1 MRILIVS
8 HTFPYPPNEGIK
20 LPLYNLIK
28 EFSKNNEVS
37 LISFI
42 FEKEKIFIDEVKKYC
57 KELEIIFFKPSK
69 NILKIFYNI
78 FFESTPYN
86 VKQFFSLEFKEKL
99 LSLTKKIDFDIIF
112 FDFLTTAIYSD
123 FIIDKRFVKFLHYHD
138 AMSMLFYRNFF
149 SDKNILRKVYWYF
162 QYRKILSFENKFN
175 NMFDKIT
182 VVAEKDKQWLVSK
195 SKIEENKVEVIPNG
209 VDIEYFKVFKEE
221 ILKYK
226 KELKIFSPSIL
237 FRGIM
242 NFRPN
247 IDGCLWFLKKV
258 FPILKKLIPEIK
270 FYIVGPNP
278 SNEILRY
285 KIEDVIIKGYVED
298 LRFYIA
304 SCDINIC
311 PMISGSGI
319 KNKILES
326 LAMGKPSVITS
337 IACEGIPE
345 LKDGENVLIADT
357 PQEFADKI
365 ILLFKNND
373 LYQKIAYNG
382 RKLVEKNYTWE
393 KAVKKFY
400 KLFEELSRG
409 DSTL

>member
-1 MRILIVS
+1 MKILFLS

-20 LPLYNLIK
+20 RPAYHLIK
-28 EFSKNNEVS
+28 EFSKNNEVT
-37 LISFI
+37 LLSFI
-42 FEKEKIFIDEVKKYC
+42 LPNEKKYVDELKKYC
-57 KELEIIFFKPSK
+57 KHIETITWQPSK
-69 NILKIFYNI
+69 NVIKRFLLTLFSSLPYNI
-78 FFESTPYN
+78 H
-86 VKQFFSLEFKEKL
+86 QFFSKEFCYTLEKL
-99 LSLTKKIDFDIIF
+99 LQSEKYDIIF
-112 FDFLTTAIYSD
+112 FDFLTTAIYSRK
-123 FIIDKRFVKFLHYHD
+123 ITISIPKILHYYD
-138 AMSMLFYRNFF
+138 AMSMLFYRNFLV
-149 SDKNILRKVYWYF
+149 DKNVIKKIYWYI
-162 QYRKILSFENKFN
+162 QYKKIINFEHQFSS
-175 NMFDKIT
+175 MFDKVT
-182 VVAEKDKQWLVSK
+182 VVATKDKSWLTEK
-195 SKIEENKVEVIPNG
+195 SGLNNSKVEVIPNG
-209 VDIEYFKVFKEE
+209 VDIEYFVPYGKQEVENIRK
-221 ILKYK
+221 KYN
-226 KELKIFSPSIL
+226 ISTPSLL

-242 NFRPN
+242 NFQPN
-247 IDGCLWFLKKV
+247 IDACLWFLNNVYPIVKKH
-258 FPILKKLIPEIK
+258 IPEIK
-270 FYIVGPNP
+270 FYIVGPGTP
-278 SNEILRY
+278 K
-285 KIEDVIIKGYVED
+285 KIKKYVNKDIIVTGYVED
-298 LRFYIA
+298 LRVYIA
-304 SCDINIC
+304 ATSINIC

-400 KLFEELSRG
+400 KLFEELCRG